1 MAALEYQERPA
12 AGQPHGLLV
21 LHHGRGADQH
31 DLLPLA
37 DVFDPERRLHVVTPQ
52 APLRLPGA
60 PGYHWY
66 VVPRV
71 GYPEPQT
78 FEESRGLLSSFHDEL
93 WARTGLTP
101 EQTVLGGFSQ
111 GTVMSYA
118 MALSAERPAPAG
130 VLALSGFIPSVPG
143 WEPQFSDRKSMRVL
157 ISHGRLDPVIR
168 SAVRAAGSR
177 FARSGGPDRR
187 LPRVRGR
194 PQRRPARPPAGDRV
208 AAIDARQHPLRGLD
222 AKANYFIAFASHP
235 LRVPWR

>member
-71 GYPEPQT
+71 AIPSRRR
-78 FEESRGLLSSFHDEL
+78 SRGRAHCCRRSTTSC
-93 WARTGLTP
+93 GS
-101 EQTVLGGFSQ
+101 G
-111 GTVMSYA
+111 
-118 MALSAERPAPAG
+118 PA
-130 VLALSGFIPSVPG
+130 
-143 WEPQFSDRKSMRVL
+143 
-157 ISHGRLDPVIR
+157 
-168 SAVRAAGSR
+168 
-177 FARSGGPDRR
+177 
-187 LPRVRGR
+187 
-194 PQRRPARPPAGDRV
+194 
-208 AAIDARQHPLRGLD
+208 
-222 AKANYFIAFASHP
+222 
-235 LRVPWR
+235 

>member
-52 APLRLPGA
+52 APFQLPGA
-60 PGYHWY
+60 PGFHWY

-71 GYPEPQT
+71 GYPEPKT
-78 FEESRGLLSSFHDEL
+78 FDESRELLSSFHDEL

-101 EQTVLGGFSQ
+101 KQTVLGGFSQ

-130 VLALSGFIPSVPG
+130 VLALSGFIPAVPG
-143 WEPQFSDRKSMRVL
+143 WEPSLSDRQSMRVL
-157 ISHGRLDPVIR
+157 ISHGRLDPVIGVQFGQQAR
-168 SAVRAAGSR
+168 EVLEAAGLPVDYR
-177 FARSGGPDRR
+177 EFEGGHNVDPRD
-187 LPRVRGR
+187 LPRAVAWLSATLGR
-194 PQRRPARPPAGDRV
+194 
-208 AAIDARQHPLRGLD
+208 
-222 AKANYFIAFASHP
+222 
-235 LRVPWR
+235 

>member
-12 AGQPHGLLV
+12 AGQPQGLLV

-71 GYPEPQT
+71 GYPEPKT
-78 FEESRGLLSSFHDEL
+78 FEESRALLSSFHDEL

-118 MALSAERPAPAG
+118 MALSADRPAPAG

-143 WEPQFSDRKSMRVL
+143 WEPQFSDRTSMRVL
-157 ISHGRLDPVIR
+157 ISHGRLDPVIGVQFGQQAAR
-168 SAVRAAGSR
+168 S
-177 FARSGGPDRR
+177 ARSGRPAGR

-194 PQRRPARPPAGDRV
+194 PQRRPARPSAVDRV
-208 AAIDARQHPLRGLD
+208 AAVDARPAR
-222 AKANYFIAFASHP
+222 P
-235 LRVPWR
+235 

>member
-1 MAALEYQERPA
+1 M
-12 AGQPHGLLV
+12 

-71 GYPEPQT
+71 GYPEPKT
-78 FEESRGLLSSFHDEL
+78 FEEL
-93 WARTGLTP
+93 ARHCCRRSTTSCGSGPGLTP
-101 EQTVLGGFSQ
+101 AQTVLGGFSQ

-118 MALSAERPAPAG
+118 MALSADRPAPAG

-143 WEPQFSDRKSMRVL
+143 WEPQFSDRQSMR
-157 ISHGRLDPVIR
+157 GAD
-168 SAVRAAGSR
+168 
-177 FARSGGPDRR
+177 
-187 LPRVRGR
+187 LP
-194 PQRRPARPPAGDRV
+194 RPARPGDPGPVRAGR
-208 AAIDARQHPLRGLD
+208 P
-222 AKANYFIAFASHP
+222 
-235 LRVPWR
+235 